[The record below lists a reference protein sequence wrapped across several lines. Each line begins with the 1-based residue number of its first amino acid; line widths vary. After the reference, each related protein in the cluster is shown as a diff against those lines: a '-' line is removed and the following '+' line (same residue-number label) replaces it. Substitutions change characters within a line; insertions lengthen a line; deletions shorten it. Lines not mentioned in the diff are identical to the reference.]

1 LTIFCHYDK
10 VLSILSASKTSRIEA
25 LFAEV
30 NAVAIRLRGG
40 LSLIGRE
47 DGYSGGVSAVLEAL
61 GGDGPRTVPG
71 VARERGTSRQNIQV
85 VVNRLKEAG
94 LVVLE
99 GNPAHKRSALVRL
112 TEQGKSAL
120 HQIRQAENKR
130 LEGLLAQIPEEDLA
144 CASRVLSEIRQSLV
158 ARGGNETDKERPSPR
173 PSRSLGEEETKER
186 RRQYLKPPVIEESTS
201 DEEDFPLNLL

>member
-1 LTIFCHYDK
+1 MN
-10 VLSILSASKTSRIEA
+10 VSKTSQIEA

-120 HQIRQAENKR
+120 HQIRQAGNRR
-130 LEGLLAQIPEEDLA
+130 LEGLSAQIREEDLA
-144 CASRVLSEIRQSLV
+144 CARRVLSQIRQSLV
-158 ARGGNETDKERPSPR
+158 GRGENEIDLEHSSPR
-173 PSRSLGEEETKER
+173 PSRSLGETETKEGR
-186 RRQYLKPPVIEESTS
+186 RRYRKPPVVEESTS
-201 DEEDFPLNLL
+201 DAEDFPLNLL